1 MRRLLAWS
9 VCLAVPLG
17 AFDPLAVRAQDYPSK
32 TVTIVVPLAAGTGM
46 DTIARLY
53 GEKLSASLGKP
64 VIVEN
69 RPGAGML
76 VATQSVTSA
85 PADGHMLLVA
95 TPTQLSVNQTV
106 FKQLPYDPDRD
117 ITPVAHYLTSPVI
130 LVVNPSLPVQTVPEF
145 LKYAKEQTTPLSYSS
160 PAGGGVPHFAVEL
173 IKQRYDLQLTHVP
186 YRNSPQS
193 ILDVAAGHV
202 NFAFAEAGASLALI
216 RDGKLRALAVSSKQ
230 RLPAHPSVPTF
241 AEAAGVPDFESVAW
255 HMLVL
260 RSGTPAPIVDRL
272 HAEMKTIMS
281 APEMQQRI
289 SNMGLIPLDPSAIA
303 ESERYIR
310 AETAKWAAVLKAIG
324 LAGSQ

>member
-1 MRRLLAWS
+1 MTRARHSFTLTAALILSAPAIAQEYPTKPVMFVVPYAPGGGTEVMARLLGRRLEQ
-9 VCLAVPLG
+9 
-17 AFDPLAVRAQDYPSK
+17 R
-32 TVTIVVPLAAGTGM
+32 
-46 DTIARLY
+46 
-53 GEKLSASLGKP
+53 LGKP
-64 VIVEN
+64 FVIEN
-69 RPGAGML
+69 RPGAATAIGASF
-76 VATQSVTSA
+76 VAKSA
-85 PADGHMLLVA
+85 PDGHTILLA
-95 TPTQLSVNQTV
+95 TSTTMAINVGIYKSLS
-106 FKQLPYDPDRD
+106 YDPVKEL
-117 ITPVAHYLTSPVI
+117 TPVALVSDVPFI

-289 SNMGLIPLDPSAIA
+289 SNMGLIPLDPPPIQ
-303 ESERYIR
+303 ETERYVR